1 MLTNIID
8 NKTKYSNI
16 YEYITEE
23 IKKLDHGEVI
33 KKISNKLNEN
43 EINSLQNNNDNKY
56 RVMPASYGMGSHK
69 NFKNMEILL
78 QDRKNT

>member
-23 IKKLDHGEVI
+23 IKKLDHKEI
-33 KKISNKLNEN
+33 IEKISNKLNED

-56 RVMPASYGMGSHK
+56 RVMPASYGMGPHK
-69 NFKNMEILL
+69 NLINMEILL
-78 QDRKNT
+78 QDRRNT